1 MKKQVEMILKAVE
14 LDEVNYDQ
22 WDFDQINGEEH
33 IVHDVKIEGDD
44 HIQVAYP
51 KREELLHLEE
61 ALEDEKL
68 DVDDEDLDEYG
79 RSQHYYEL
87 LDTVQAWLE
96 GEASDIFNYDAEPI
110 ILINGQQQ

>member
-22 WDFDQINGEEH
+22 WDFDHINGEEH

-51 KREELLHLEE
+51 QLDELVQLKEALNEEKLYADDEEL
-61 ALEDEKL
+61 DEF
-68 DVDDEDLDEYG
+68 G
-79 RSQHYYEL
+79 HSQHYYEL
-87 LDTVQAWLE
+87 LDEVEAWYE
-96 GEASDIFNYDAEPI
+96 GGVNDIFDYDAESI
-110 ILINGQQQ
+110 ILVNGQQQ